1 MKRNFFC
8 KESES
13 KNQISEKTK
22 KCQNTFLTG
31 DVVGKGNFFF
41 FENLKFFGFGHKA
54 KRRGK
59 SLSGFKIARITSSK
73 GFSMKYRNLF
83 RLFMLVYLTGDKI
96 Y

>member
-1 MKRNFFC
+1 MNRNFFC
-8 KESES
+8 KES

-22 KCQNTFLTG
+22 KCQNTFLTD
-31 DVVGKGNFFF
+31 DVVGKGNFF

-73 GFSMKYRNLF
+73 GFR
-83 RLFMLVYLTGDKI
+83 
-96 Y
+96 